1 MKSRI
6 LLIVFMLNLLGGALF
21 ADTAAEQFNNGIV
34 YDAHHLLTGGYAFKH
49 LLTEAIVFDLFNKRR
64 RHFDIDVGF
73 QQSQTDLPHRICDVG
88 LRKAAL
94 SAQFFKYCVELVA
107 Q

>member
-1 MKSRI
+1 MKTYQHNDRR
-6 LLIVFMLNLLGGALF
+6 FALELKF

-34 YDAHHLLTGGYAFKH
+34 YNAHHLLTGGDTFEH

-64 RHFDIDVGF
+64 RNFDIDVGF
-73 QQSQTDLPHRICDVG
+73 QQSQTDLPHRVCDVG